1 MSNSFELSKDKN
13 TTADAVLDQDLD
25 QDQDDS
31 QDKTIQ
37 MKDVSFTTSNLSH
50 QQLLSWRG
58 RTGGSYGKMVFR
70 GPAYPK

>member
-50 QQLLSWRG
+50 QQLLS
-58 RTGGSYGKMVFR
+58 
-70 GPAYPK
+70 